1 MIRLAVKKPTTI
13 EDARSQLQT
22 AIGVEFGTLP
32 PYLYALYSIPPQTNP
47 ESNQLI
53 RSVALQE
60 MIHMC
65 LACNIL
71 NALGGNPVIQVQQY
85 PGPLPGDIGPNNTPL
100 TVHLYPFSK
109 EALAQ
114 GMAIEEPVD
123 PPDYQVMTATL
134 LGETGPKAVTIG
146 EFYGALDLFL
156 STLPPTAWTPNR
168 NQIVDNQFFPGQ
180 LYAVNNYADAHKAI
194 TQIVSEGEGT
204 NEGTKKGSKEGTQ
217 YNPIDFQ
224 DQPAH
229 YFRFGEIFHERVL
242 TKDLANP
249 LGYTW
254 GPARIEVTWPPAGHI
269 MADPG
274 QHDFSHE
281 PPAAQAAQAA
291 CNQTFSLMIEALQ
304 RAVEGV
310 EGALG
315 EGVRHMFDLRM
326 AALHAFTVPLNN
338 GQVAGPAF
346 LHVPTVHGDK

>member
-1 MIRLAVKKPTTI
+1 MIRLAVKKLTTI
-13 EDARSQLQT
+13 EDARSLLQT
-22 AIGVEFGTLP
+22 AVGVEFGTLP
-32 PYLYALYSIPPQTNP
+32 PYLYALYSIPSETNP
-47 ESNQLI
+47 ESSQLL

-71 NALGGNPVIQVQQY
+71 NALGGHPVIQVQRY
-85 PGPLPGDIGPNNTPL
+85 PGPLPGDIGSNNTPL

-109 EALAQ
+109 EAMAQ
-114 GMAIEEPVD
+114 GMAIEEPEN
-123 PPDYQVMTATL
+123 PPDYPIKTAAL
-134 LGETGPKAVTIG
+134 LAEAAPKAVTIG
-146 EFYGALDLFL
+146 QFYDALDTFL
-156 STLPPTAWTPNR
+156 ATLPANSWTPNR

-180 LYAVNNYADAHKAI
+180 LFAVNNYEDAHKAI
-194 TQIVSEGEGT
+194 AQIVSEGEGT
-204 NEGTKKGSKEGTQ
+204 SEGSE
-217 YNPIDFQ
+217 YNPLDFQ

-242 TKDLANP
+242 TRDLSSP
-249 LGYTW
+249 QGYTW
-254 GPARIEVTWPPAGHI
+254 GPGRLEITWPPAGHI
-269 MADPG
+269 LADPG
-274 QHDFSHE
+274 LHDFSHE

-310 EGALG
+310 NGALG

-346 LHVPTVHGDK
+346 LHVPTVHGDQ